1 MKSILMMFLAM
12 QMATSHFALASAP
25 TTFEQAK
32 VELRQK
38 VYYDRNTSEAGD
50 LYCGCDWKWVGGHAE
65 IRRKFIHLGCRLL
78 FCKAFLQK
86 WPHQSRGL
94 VKVLDAV
101 ERDAIKPAEKRFG

>member
-1 MKSILMMFLAM
+1 MLCLVQGLLRDIELLRKPCGLAFQLLDM
-12 QMATSHFALASAP
+12 GFGLP
-25 TTFEQAK
+25 
-32 VELRQK
+32 
-38 VYYDRNTSEAGD
+38 D
-50 LYCGCDWKWVGGHAE
+50 LIRGHAE

>member
-1 MKSILMMFLAM
+1 MLPLTERIRLKLFI
-12 QMATSHFALASAP
+12 T
-25 TTFEQAK
+25 
-32 VELRQK
+32 
-38 VYYDRNTSEAGD
+38 
-50 LYCGCDWKWVGGHAE
+50 GGHAE

>member
-1 MKSILMMFLAM
+1 METSTIFIPCFAGIKDKRPAAGIYVGWRGESI
-12 QMATSHFALASAP
+12 
-25 TTFEQAK
+25 
-32 VELRQK
+32 R
-38 VYYDRNTSEAGD
+38 
-50 LYCGCDWKWVGGHAE
+50 GHAE

>member
-1 MKSILMMFLAM
+1 MVCRGNTWLLQTIPRVLEVNTGSC
-12 QMATSHFALASAP
+12 SPSAACRVSSGNA
-25 TTFEQAK
+25 AK
-32 VELRQK
+32 RTLPAAVAA
-38 VYYDRNTSEAGD
+38 AGT
-50 LYCGCDWKWVGGHAE
+50 LIRGHAE